1 MQSNEVCIITKSPLA
16 SLLLKRLGNQA
27 LNCEMDYYNWVS
39 NLGMELGWGG
49 IHCVLDLFSA
59 MVSFGLVNVSDIDIT
74 QFSKREKKGTLG

>member
-27 LNCEMDYYNWVS
+27 LNCEMDYYNRVS

-49 IHCVLDLFSA
+49 IHFVLDLFSA